1 MKQNVRKKWYQKKY
15 EDRSGF
21 REVFTWYLSGI
32 CVLFFMIGILFS
44 ENVDRLV
51 AVQASGLQSL
61 SFWDYLLI
69 LLFIASIVLAVILGL
84 MISHRV
90 FGPVYRLVKHME
102 NFHQNGAAEELVL
115 RKGDY
120 FIDVVESYNKMLERV
135 RNTDAKM

>member
-51 AVQASGLQSL
+51 AAQASGLQSL
-61 SFWDYLLI
+61 SFLDYLLI

-102 NFHQNGAAEELVL
+102 NFHQNGVAEKLVL